1 MGYSNKKKILIGAAL
16 TLLVIII
23 LVIILLIINGNKAES
38 LYNTW
43 SLYKTEI
50 VRNKEVVHSLD
61 ASDIY
66 ISFRND
72 NYANICTLENDERV
86 CKFYSYSFKDNLLI
100 ISKNE
105 SNFYGNFKY
114 AIKGSTL
121 TLEKIED
128 ESTKTSIK
136 HYFKKTVG

>member
-1 MGYSNKKKILIGAAL
+1 MNYSNKKKILIGVAL
-16 TLLVIII
+16 ALLVIVLLVII
-23 LVIILLIINGNKAES
+23 LIVVNSNKTES

-50 VRNKEVVHSLD
+50 VRNEEIVHSLNV
-61 ASDIY
+61 SDIY

-100 ISKNE
+100 ISENE
-105 SNFYGNFKY
+105 SNFYGDFKY